1 VLRIVLDTG
10 GAAWLV
16 LSWRV
21 ADFVFATCLPG
32 METALKLDVARAR
45 PELRLAYSRPGLVT
59 FKSTRAVAPDDTPGS
74 VFAHVWGRSVG
85 AASDPATAAL
95 QLAPLGATRMHV
107 FAREPDDSESHPAA
121 QAAPQIA
128 DILAPWQALGPGGAA
143 QIGELVADVIVA
155 PVAGEPAWLGV
166 HRHDRFRLPHAGG
179 AIPVE
184 VPADAPS
191 RAYAKIE
198 EAIAWA
204 GLPVEPGHVA
214 LEIGAAPG
222 GAVLALA
229 RRGLDV
235 WAVDTGALAPVVLAL
250 PGVHH
255 VAKKVGAL
263 RWEELPA
270 HIDWLL
276 VDVNLAPQVALHEV
290 GRLMPRLVTALRG
303 AVFTLKLNDWTF
315 VAELPALVERIRQMG
330 LRDVRM
336 RHLPSN
342 RREVCAVAQR

>member
-1 VLRIVLDTG
+1 
-10 GAAWLV
+10 
-16 LSWRV
+16 V

-45 PELRLAYSRPGLVT
+45 PELRFAFSRPGLVT

-95 QLAPLGATRMHV
+95 QLAPLGATRVHV
-107 FAREPDDSESHPAA
+107 FAREAEGTPAIEDPRLVA
-121 QAAPQIA
+121 GAASDTRDAGSSIRSL
-128 DILAPWQALGPGGAA
+128 LAPWQALGPGGPATL
-143 QIGELVADVIVA
+143 GELVADVIVA
-155 PVAGEPAWLGV
+155 PSAGEPAWLGV

-184 VPADAPS
+184 VPAEAPS

-204 GLPVEPGHVA
+204 ALPVEAGHVA

-222 GAVLALA
+222 GAALALA
-229 RRGLDV
+229 RRGVEV
-235 WAVDTGALAPVVLAL
+235 WAVDTGALAPQVAAL

-270 HIDWLL
+270 QIDWLL

-290 GRLMPRLVTALRG
+290 GRLMPRLVKTLRG
-303 AVFTLKLNDWTF
+303 AVLTLKLNDWTF

-330 LRDVRM
+330 LPDVRM

-342 RREVCAVAQR
+342 RREVCAVALR

>member
-1 VLRIVLDTG
+1 MLI
-10 GAAWLV
+10 
-16 LSWRV
+16 LSCGV

-32 METALKLDVARAR
+32 VEPAVKLEVARAR
-45 PELRLAYSRPGLVT
+45 PELRFAYSRPGLLT
-59 FKSTRAVAPDDTPGS
+59 FKSARPVLPDDPPGS
-74 VFAHVWGRSVG
+74 AFAHVWGRSIG
-85 AASDPATAAL
+85 AAGDPAAAAR
-95 QLAPLGATRMHV
+95 QLAALGATRVHV
-107 FAREPDDSESHPAA
+107 FARQPEV
-121 QAAPQIA
+121 APGA
-128 DILAPWQALGPGGAA
+128 EAGAVVDLAPWQALGPGGPAEL
-143 QIGELVADVIVA
+143 GELVADVIVA
-155 PVAGEPAWLGV
+155 PAAGEPAWLGV
-166 HRHDRFRLPHAGG
+166 HRHDRLRLPGAGG

-184 VPADAPS
+184 IPGDAPS

-204 GLPVEPGHVA
+204 ALPVAAGHVA

-235 WAVDTGALAPVVLAL
+235 WGVDTGELAPNVRAL
-250 PGVHH
+250 PNVHH

-270 HIDWLL
+270 RIDWLL

-290 GRLMPRLVTALRG
+290 ARLMPRLLTTLRG
-303 AVFTLKLNDWTF
+303 AVFTLKLNDWAF
-315 VAELPALVERIRQMG
+315 VSELPALIDRIRQMG
-330 LRDVRM
+330 LPDVRV

-342 RREVCAVAQR
+342 RREVCAVALRQG